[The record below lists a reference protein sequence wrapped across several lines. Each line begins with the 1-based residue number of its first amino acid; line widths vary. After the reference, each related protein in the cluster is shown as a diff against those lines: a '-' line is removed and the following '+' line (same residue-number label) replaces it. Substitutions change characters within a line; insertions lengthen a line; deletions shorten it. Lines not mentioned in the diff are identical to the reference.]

1 MNTRLQSSLAL
12 RERIRQQAHT
22 QSTALLAGQQT
33 LIDWLNEHDRFRLW
47 GSELAGWKA
56 LLAQHSDAS
65 AQLHQWQQLRE
76 NDTRKLDALA
86 LPTLTLSPQEVTAAL
101 AQHVQLRPLR
111 QRLSNLHG
119 QIAPKQK
126 QLAQLRATLV
136 QRQQELTQRNA
147 VLAEKR
153 QRYKDKNQQLADMRI
168 ICEQE
173 ARIKD
178 LESQR
183 ALLQSGMPCP
193 LCGSTTH
200 PAIERY
206 QTLELS
212 VNQARREA
220 LEKEVKTPPMRV
232 QRYAVSLRP

>member
-1 MNTRLQSSLAL
+1 M
-12 RERIRQQAHT
+12 
-22 QSTALLAGQQT
+22 
-33 LIDWLNEHDRFRLW
+33 
-47 GSELAGWKA
+47 
-56 LLAQHSDAS
+56 
-65 AQLHQWQQLRE
+65 
-76 NDTRKLDALA
+76 
-86 LPTLTLSPQEVTAAL
+86 
-101 AQHVQLRPLR
+101 QLRPLR

-119 QIAPKQK
+119 QITPKQNNWHSYAPRLYSVNK
-126 QLAQLRATLV
+126 
-136 QRQQELTQRNA
+136 ELTQRNA

-153 QRYKDKNQQLADMRI
+153 QRYKDKNQQLTDVRV

-193 LCGSTTH
+193 LCGSIAH

-212 VNQARREA
+212 VNQTRREA
-220 LEKEVKTPPMRV
+220 LEKRSKRWPMRV
-232 QRYAVSLRP
+232 QRYAASLRR